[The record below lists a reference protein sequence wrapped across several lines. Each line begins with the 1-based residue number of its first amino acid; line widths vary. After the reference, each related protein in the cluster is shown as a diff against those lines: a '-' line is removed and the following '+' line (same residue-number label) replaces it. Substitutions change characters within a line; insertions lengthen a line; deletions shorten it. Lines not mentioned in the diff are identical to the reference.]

1 MVTAVVQVLLMVQV
15 LVEVVLILREEMH
28 SKVLVVHRF
37 YLAELEVVV
46 GEHQVPI
53 SLVVMV
59 VLVEEVEGGV
69 MFKPGEEEEEVIRAD
84 KVVTETTLTVE
95 EVVVVLS
102 IMELQQLT

>member
-1 MVTAVVQVLLMVQV
+1 MATVDFQVCIMVQL

-46 GEHQVPI
+46 GENQVPVT
-53 SLVVMV
+53 LVVMV

-69 MFKPGEEEEEVIRAD
+69 MLKQEEEEEEVIRAD
-84 KVVTETTLTVE
+84 KVVAARYLTV
-95 EVVVVLS
+95 EVVVVVL
-102 IMELQQLT
+102 